1 MAIPQINQELEPSD
15 YIYDPSRGLY
25 VALRTIDPAMA
36 EQILD
41 TRKKNRAI
49 SRSTVDL
56 YTKFMREGH
65 WVLNGQPIIF
75 ADNLLIDG
83 QHRLSACVKTGI
95 PLEVLVVELGDS
107 NAFKTLDQG
116 KRRNGS
122 DVLGIA
128 GYTNTSVIYTA
139 LGILEKVKRGGT
151 LGYNQLGEGARVA
164 ISNHEVEDVA
174 NKYPGLNSSATLA
187 KTFYKSLKVKT
198 GPIAALHY
206 MLKQTE
212 SEVVSFDDN
221 DKKSDEFMRILS
233 TGLGLDKGN
242 PILYFRNSLI
252 KQMSDHVKI
261 PPHFIIR
268 GGILTWNNWIKG
280 KKITR
285 FVLGSDSKIPTAVR
299 PI

>member
-49 SRSTVDL
+49 SRSTVNL

-83 QHRLSACVKTGI
+83 QHRLSACVRTGI

-107 NAFKTLDQG
+107 SAFKTLDQG
-116 KRRNGS
+116 KRRNGA
-122 DVLGIA
+122 DILGIA
-128 GYTNTSVIYTA
+128 GYTNTSVIFTA
-139 LGILEKVKRGGT
+139 IGILEKIKRTGT
-151 LGYNQLGEGARVA
+151 LGYNQLGDSARVV
-164 ISNHEVEDVA
+164 IGNHEIEAIA
-174 NKYPGLNSSATLA
+174 NQYPDLDISATFA
-187 KTFYKSLKVKT
+187 KTFYKSLKVKP
-198 GPIAALHY
+198 GPITALHY
-206 MLKQTE
+206 ILRQTE
-212 SEVVSFDDN
+212 SEVVSFDD
-221 DKKSDEFMRILS
+221 DKNSDVFMQILC
-233 TGLGLDKGN
+233 TGLGLEKGN

-252 KQMSDHVKI
+252 KQMSEQTKI

>member
-25 VALRTIDPAMA
+25 VALRTIDPEMA
-36 EQILD
+36 EQILS

-49 SRSTVDL
+49 SMATVKL

-83 QHRLSACVKTGI
+83 QHRLSACVRTGI

-107 NAFKTLDQG
+107 SAFKTLDQG
-116 KRRNGS
+116 KRRNGA

-128 GYTNTSVIYTA
+128 GYTNTSVIFTA
-139 LGILEKVKRGGT
+139 IGILEKIKRTGT
-151 LGYNQLGEGARVA
+151 LGYNQLGDSARVV
-164 ISNHEVEDVA
+164 IGNHEIEAIA
-174 NKYPGLNSSATLA
+174 NQYPNLDISATFA
-187 KTFYKSLKVKT
+187 KTFYKSLKVKP
-198 GPIAALHY
+198 GPITALHY
-206 MLKQTE
+206 ILKQTE
-212 SEVVSFDDN
+212 SEVVSFDD
-221 DKKSDEFMRILS
+221 DKKSDEFMQILC
-233 TGLGLDKGN
+233 TGLGLEKGN

-252 KQMSDHVKI
+252 KQMSEQLKI
-261 PPHFIIR
+261 SPHFIIR

>member
-25 VALRTIDPAMA
+25 VALRTINPETA
-36 EQILD
+36 EQILS

-49 SRSTVDL
+49 SMATVKL

-83 QHRLSACVKTGI
+83 QHRLSACVRTGI

-107 NAFKTLDQG
+107 SAFKTLDQG

-139 LGILEKVKRGGT
+139 LGILEKIKRVGT
-151 LGYNQLGEGARVA
+151 LGYNQLGEGARVI

-174 NKYPGLNSSATLA
+174 NKYPGLDSSATLA
-187 KTFYKSLKVKT
+187 KTFYKSLKVKP
-198 GPIAALHY
+198 GPIASLHY
-206 MLKQTE
+206 ILRQTE
-212 SEVVSFDDN
+212 SEVVSFDE

-252 KQMSDHVKI
+252 KQMSDQIKI

-285 FVLGSDSKIPTAVR
+285 FVLGSDPKIPTAVR

>member
-25 VALRTIDPAMA
+25 VALRTIDPEMA
-36 EQILD
+36 EQILS

-49 SRSTVDL
+49 SMATVKL

-83 QHRLSACVKTGI
+83 QHRLSACVRTGI

-107 NAFKTLDQG
+107 SAFKTLDQG
-116 KRRNGS
+116 KRRNGA

-128 GYTNTSVIYTA
+128 GYTNTSVIFTA
-139 LGILEKVKRGGT
+139 IGILEKIKRTGT
-151 LGYNQLGEGARVA
+151 LGYNQLGDSARVV
-164 ISNHEVEDVA
+164 IGNHEIEAIA
-174 NKYPGLNSSATLA
+174 NQYPDLDISATFA
-187 KTFYKSLKVKT
+187 KTFYKSLKVKP
-198 GPIAALHY
+198 GPITALHY
-206 MLKQTE
+206 ILRQTE
-212 SEVVSFDDN
+212 SEVVSFDD
-221 DKKSDEFMRILS
+221 DKNSDVFMQILC
-233 TGLGLDKGN
+233 TGLGLEKGN

-252 KQMSDHVKI
+252 KQMSEQAKI
-261 PPHFIIR
+261 SPHFIIR

-285 FVLGSDSKIPTAVR
+285 FVLGSDPKIPTAVR

>member
-25 VALRTIDPAMA
+25 VALRTIDPEVA
-36 EQILD
+36 EQILS

-49 SRSTVDL
+49 SKSTVDL

-65 WVLNGQPIIF
+65 WILNGQPIIF

-83 QHRLSACVKTGI
+83 QHRLSACVRTGI

-116 KRRNGS
+116 KRRNGA

-128 GYTNTSVIYTA
+128 GYTNTSVIFTA
-139 LGILEKVKRGGT
+139 LGILEKIKRGGT
-151 LGYNQLGEGARVA
+151 LGYNQLGGNARVVIA
-164 ISNHEVEDVA
+164 NHEVEGIA
-174 NKYPGLNSSATLA
+174 SQYPGLDLSATLA
-187 KTFYKSLKVKT
+187 KTFYKSLKVKP
-198 GPIAALHY
+198 GPITALHY
-206 MLKQTE
+206 ILRQTE

-233 TGLGLDKGN
+233 TGLGLEKGN

-252 KQMSDHVKI
+252 KQMSDQVKI